1 MSKCFDFETTVWSGD
16 LDEAAATI
24 EKAVQ
29 LAGDRIVDPGV
40 LALIVKAKAAID
52 LMVVYVP
59 NTEDCKF

>member
-1 MSKCFDFETTVWSGD
+1 MSKCFDSETTIWSGD

-24 EKAVQ
+24 EEAVQ

-52 LMVVYVP
+52 AMVIYIP
-59 NTEDCKF
+59 SEQRS

>member
-52 LMVVYVP
+52 AMVIYIP
-59 NTEDCKF
+59 SEQRS